1 MKIQRN
7 CIVELVYELKDSKG
21 ELFEKGEGPYL
32 HGYQNLPPGL
42 EQALEGHEQGSEQVV
57 ALDPIEAYG
66 DYDPEGLVTV
76 PRSEFPPD
84 AEIVPGDFIAV
95 GVIDDDEVDMGEMEL
110 LVHEISPEA
119 IILDANHPLAG
130 QSVTFDVRIVSVRE
144 ASEEEITEMRQ
155 DDQDDQDDPES
166 LD

>member
-1 MKIQRN
+1 LKIQRD

-42 EQALEGHEQGSEQVV
+42 EQALEGLESGSEQVV
-57 ALDPIEAYG
+57 ALEAPEAYG
-66 DYDPEGLVTV
+66 DYDPDGLVSV
-76 PRSEFPPD
+76 PRTEFPPD
-84 AEIVPGDFIAV
+84 AEIVPGDLITV
-95 GVIDDDEVDMGEMEL
+95 GVVDDDEEDMGEMEL
-110 LVHEISPEA
+110 RVHEISPEA

-130 QSVTFDVRIVSVRE
+130 QSVTFDVSVVSVRE

-155 DDQDDQDDPES
+155 DEHEHGPDCGH
-166 LD
+166 